1 MVESYDKETGALET
15 EELKTKKERNI
26 ILGMVVKKETTFA
39 NTLAIPLIFCT
50 TTAAGAYYN
59 M

>member
-1 MVESYDKETGALET
+1 MS
-15 EELKTKKERNI
+15 
-26 ILGMVVKKETTFA
+26 VKRETTLA

-59 M
+59 MQQVSLLTDPAYFNVSQA

>member
-1 MVESYDKETGALET
+1 MVESNDKETGSLET
-15 EELKTKKERNI
+15 EELKIKKVRNI
-26 ILGMVVKKETTFA
+26 ILGMVVKKETTLA
-39 NTLAIPLIFCT
+39 NTLAIPFIFCT

>member
-15 EELKTKKERNI
+15 EELKT
-26 ILGMVVKKETTFA
+26 KKETTFA

>member
-1 MVESYDKETGALET
+1 MVDPTHKEFSSFEQES
-15 EELKTKKERNI
+15 KTKKHQNV
-26 ILGMVVKKETTFA
+26 ILGMTVKRNTTLA

-59 M
+59 MQ